1 MTINTQIFYSDMTS
15 DMETEAGE
23 STLNCNIYI
32 DAQGVMPSEK
42 AAIKKVLDQAYKD
55 IRAAL
60 YAKQM

>member
-1 MTINTQIFYSDMTS
+1 MTINTQIFYNDMTS

-32 DAQGVMPSEK
+32 DYQGAMPSEK
-42 AAIKKVLDQAYKD
+42 ARVKAILDQAYKD

-60 YAKQM
+60 YARN

>member
-1 MTINTQIFYSDMTS
+1 MTINTQIFYNDMTS

-32 DAQGVMPSEK
+32 DYQGAMPSEK
-42 AAIKKVLDQAYKD
+42 IRVKMILDQAYKD

-60 YAKQM
+60 YARN

>member
-32 DAQGVMPSEK
+32 ECQGAMPSEK
-42 AAIKKVLDQAYKD
+42 IRVKTILDQAYKD

-60 YAKQM
+60 YDKQM

>member
-23 STLNCNIYI
+23 STLNCNIYV
-32 DAQGVMPSEK
+32 DCRGAMPSEK
-42 AAIKKVLDQAYKD
+42 IRVKMILDQAYKD

-60 YAKQM
+60 YARN

>member
-1 MTINTQIFYSDMTS
+1 MTINTQIFYNDMTS
-15 DMETEAGE
+15 DLETEAGE

-32 DAQGVMPSEK
+32 DYQGAMPSEK
-42 AAIKKVLDQAYKD
+42 ARVKAILDQAYKD